1 MKHNQINKL
10 SKINIE
16 NFENIFNV
24 YKDEDGMY
32 FYNLLQTIVLPELTS
47 NLYDSYVIKPGDSW
61 PYISFKTY
69 NNTNLWWVILL
80 ANGII
85 NPTSMPNPGTSI
97 KIPIMEVVK
106 EILLQMRK

>member
-1 MKHNQINKL
+1 MKHNQIDEL
-10 SKINIE
+10 PKINVE

-24 YKDEDGMY
+24 YKDKDGMY

-47 NLYDSYVIKPGDSW
+47 NLYDDYIIKHGDSW
-61 PYISFKTY
+61 PYISFKTL
-69 NNTNLWWVILL
+69 NNTNLWWAILL

-85 NPTSMPNPGTSI
+85 NPTSMPKPGTSI
-97 KIPIMEVVK
+97 KIPVMEVVK